1 VARIVEATLPA
12 DLTDDLL
19 EELDRIPL
27 VAGIHLQ
34 RGASLKPPGDVLTVE
49 LANRSLHPLLRL
61 LHGKGIGV
69 SVGGGYSVSE
79 PVALV
84 QQTVADTVLSESTDC
99 SWEEMDQ
106 LLARESSMTVNA
118 LILMMVAGALST
130 IGISTGALHLVVAA
144 MVIAPG
150 FEPFTRLA
158 LGVVAG
164 GRALGHG
171 LGDMAKGYLALV
183 LGSAATAAL
192 LPALG
197 TPPLMDASYLG
208 ADALLDYWTTS
219 KPASLLL
226 ALLAGAAGAV
236 LVATNRTVLTA
247 GVMIALALIP
257 TASLVGAGLAAG
269 APSVAGQAALR
280 WLFDALL
287 VIFASLLVLW
297 WKRRT
302 VQRRSMHF

>member
-1 VARIVEATLPA
+1 VARTVEATLPA

-69 SVGGGYSVSE
+69 TLGSGYRLSE

-84 QQTVADTVLSESTDC
+84 QQTVADIVLSESTDC

-118 LILMMVAGALST
+118 LILMLVAGALST
-130 IGISTGALHLVVAA
+130 IGISTGALHLVIAA

-150 FEPFTRLA
+150 FEPFTRVA

-164 GRALGHG
+164 GKALGHG
-171 LGDMAKGYLALV
+171 LRDIVKGYLALV
-183 LGSAATAAL
+183 LGAAAMAAL
-192 LPALG
+192 LPALE
-197 TPPLMDASYLG
+197 TPPLAATSYLG
-208 ADALLDYWTTS
+208 ADALTDYWSAS

-269 APSVAGQAALR
+269 EPSLAGQAALR
-280 WLFDALL
+280 WLVEAL
-287 VIFASLLVLW
+287 VVTIASLLVLW

-302 VQRRSMHF
+302 VQRRTMRM